1 MSEHD
6 EQCAVIN
13 WADSHIEQAPPLE
26 WIYSVP
32 NGIPI
37 PGKPSTRSRIIN
49 HMKAEGLKPGISDLC
64 LPAARR
70 DYHGLYIEM
79 KKSGGK
85 IKDVSEG
92 QNEFLAYLETEGYLG
107 VVCFGAVD
115 AIDQLKWY
123 LEIDECS
130 CVACQIAKGS

>member
-1 MSEHD
+1 LSEHD

-26 WIYSVP
+26 WLYAVP
-32 NGIPI
+32 NGASTGAI
-37 PGKPSTRSRIIN
+37 GKN
-49 HMKAEGLKPGISDLC
+49 KLKAEGLKPGVSDLC